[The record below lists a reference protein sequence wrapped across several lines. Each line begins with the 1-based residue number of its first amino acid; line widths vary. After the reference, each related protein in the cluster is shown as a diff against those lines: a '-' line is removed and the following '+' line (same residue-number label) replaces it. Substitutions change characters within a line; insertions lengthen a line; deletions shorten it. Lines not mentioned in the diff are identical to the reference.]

1 MSLKEL
7 LGNLEEEYVIK
18 GVTIKINPL
27 TLSHV
32 GDLLKGF
39 KKELGELFNAT
50 KGIKEILADM
60 PDLAYSII
68 AMSIKEDVAEI
79 KQLPIGV
86 QLEILEKIVDISQIS
101 SDAMGKL
108 VGRLVRGVQTAMGP
122 ITELTSMSGK
132 TLSKEQLEASKE
144 QAIAS

>member
-27 TLSHV
+27 TLSNV
-32 GDLLKGF
+32 GELLRSF

-50 KGIKEILADM
+50 KGFKEILSDM
-60 PDLAYSII
+60 PDLAYGII
-68 AMSIKEDVAEI
+68 SMSIKEDVEEI

-86 QLEILEKIVDISQIS
+86 QLEILEKIVDVSQIS

-108 VGRLVRGVQTAMGP
+108 VSRLVRGIQTAVGP

-132 TLSKEQLEASKE
+132 TLSKEQLDASKE